1 MREREDGGWKR
12 DGTIDSVIFRK
23 SRAFVDDSSSLSLF
37 PIRKANNR
45 VKKKKKKKRTRR
57 KKENGMSKKFEQ
69 TCCSMP
75 LKGREG
81 RRGRGLN
88 RFLGMYPRRYWSGR
102 EGGGEERGWRRVA
115 KRKASGGLKD
125 RHAPSSENSFE
136 YFSQN
141 KKR

>member
-1 MREREDGGWKR
+1 
-12 DGTIDSVIFRK
+12 
-23 SRAFVDDSSSLSLF
+23 
-37 PIRKANNR
+37 
-45 VKKKKKKKRTRR
+45 
-57 KKENGMSKKFEQ
+57 MSKKFEQ

-75 LKGREG
+75 LKGERGGEG
-81 RRGRGLN
+81 VKSFSRDV
-88 RFLGMYPRRYWSGR
+88 PPKISGGG
-102 EGGGEERGWRRVA
+102 EGGVEERGWRRVA